1 MLVRAAAVHS
11 SETTYTYAVSRTD
24 EVVGRGLES
33 LRESILEHRSGS
45 GDAPWNEWRGPCP
58 GWVTGIDIIIDHCWN
73 GCHWMAA
80 A

>member
-33 LRESILEHRSGS
+33 LRVNLGTQIRV
-45 GDAPWNEWRGPCP
+45 RGCP
-58 GWVTGIDIIIDHCWN
+58 
-73 GCHWMAA
+73 ME
-80 A
+80 